1 VVLVLVKSGKPP
13 LAMCFFMMFWRCSGL
28 IGWKDVYIG
37 LSLSIATQRLIVL
50 SMFIIIFPDNLC
62 QVGFVH
68 VCPLFR
74 HVVHVQ
80 VSQWQSF
87 ITGVPSWSTTLWY
100 LHRRRRIGSHGC
112 KAAGWSGAKVGEVD
126 QVDQVESDC
135 DGSCHWSFRVLPSW
149 ITPSTSVHVRS
160 LSSEAE
166 FGV

>member
-1 VVLVLVKSGKPP
+1 
-13 LAMCFFMMFWRCSGL
+13 M
-28 IGWKDVYIG
+28 YIG

-80 VSQWQSF
+80 VSKCQCF

-112 KAAGWSGAKVGEVD
+112 EAAGWSGAKVGEVD
-126 QVDQVESDC
+126 QVDQVDQVESDC
-135 DGSCHWSFRVLPSW
+135 DGSCH
-149 ITPSTSVHVRS
+149 
-160 LSSEAE
+160 
-166 FGV
+166 